1 MQTGEFDE
9 FDPSELEPSRFSR
22 IRSAISTAIGALVA
36 MALLLTLG
44 VWFYRLGV
52 RDAQNVP
59 IIRAAIEPA
68 KTRPDDP
75 GGMVAPHQDVSSYG
89 VADSAGVQASAAVI
103 APPPPE
109 PRAED
114 VAMGALTP
122 VSDAPVAPQKP
133 AATVAA
139 NALTGAVDDALK
151 DVSTEDLIKQ
161 AEEIA
166 AVVRAVQQP
175 DDSTAPEETAAEPA
189 EAAPQQSE
197 EVAQV
202 EEPEP
207 TDDPKTE
214 ATVEQLALATPAT
227 PEDTAAAAAA
237 AEEEPVPEITG
248 GSREAPAS
256 SPLVLKRPA
265 NLLERVKQAGAVEK
279 ASASQLSARAAQSA
293 VQIQLAADPS
303 EAVIR
308 AMWAKIRR
316 ANDDILHDRALAVGT
331 TISGGTTYYRLRVGP
346 FRDGAEARSVCQALK
361 ARGQDCLV
369 ARKS

>member
-1 MQTGEFDE
+1 
-9 FDPSELEPSRFSR
+9 
-22 IRSAISTAIGALVA
+22 
-36 MALLLTLG
+36 
-44 VWFYRLGV
+44 
-52 RDAQNVP
+52 
-59 IIRAAIEPA
+59 
-68 KTRPDDP
+68 

-89 VADSAGVQASAAVI
+89 VADSAGVQASAAVL

-109 PRAED
+109 PRAEA

-175 DDSTAPEETAAEPA
+175 DDSTAPEETAAKPA
-189 EAAPQQSE
+189 EAAPPQSE
-197 EVAQV
+197 EVTQV
-202 EEPEP
+202 QEPGP
-207 TDDPKTE
+207 TDDPETE

-227 PEDTAAAAAA
+227 SEDTAAE
-237 AEEEPVPEITG
+237 EEEPVPEITG

-265 NLLERVKQAGAVEK
+265 NLLDRVKQAGAVEK

>member
-75 GGMVAPHQDVSSYG
+75 GGLVAPHQDVSSYG

-114 VAMGALTP
+114 VAMGELTP

-133 AATVAA
+133 AATVA
-139 NALTGAVDDALK
+139 NALSGAVDDALK

-175 DDSTAPEETAAEPA
+175 DASTAPEETAAKPA
-189 EAAPQQSE
+189 EAAPQQPE
-197 EVAQV
+197 EAAQV
-202 EEPEP
+202 QEPEP
-207 TDDPKTE
+207 TDEPAAD
-214 ATVEQLALATPAT
+214 ATGEQLALATPAT
-227 PEDTAAAAAA
+227 SEDTAEAEAN
-237 AEEEPVPEITG
+237 EEEPAPEITG
-248 GSREAPAS
+248 GSREAPAI
-256 SPLVLKRPA
+256 SPPVLKRPP
-265 NLLERVKQAGAVEK
+265 NLLDRVKQAGAVEK
-279 ASASQLSARAAQSA
+279 ASASELSARAAQSA

>member
-114 VAMGALTP
+114 VAMGELTP

-133 AATVAA
+133 AATVA
-139 NALTGAVDDALK
+139 NALSGAVDDALK

-175 DDSTAPEETAAEPA
+175 DDSTTPEETAAKPA
-189 EAAPQQSE
+189 EAALQQPE
-197 EVAQV
+197 DATEV

-207 TDDPKTE
+207 ADEPAAD
-214 ATVEQLALATPAT
+214 VRGEQLALGTPAT
-227 PEDTAAAAAA
+227 SEDAA
-237 AEEEPVPEITG
+237 AEADEEEPAPEITG
-248 GSREAPAS
+248 GSREAPAI
-256 SPLVLKRPA
+256 SPLVLKRPS
-265 NLLERVKQAGAVEK
+265 NLLDRVKQAGAVEK
-279 ASASQLSARAAQSA
+279 ASASELSARAAQSA

>member
-44 VWFYRLGV
+44 VGFYRLGV

-122 VSDAPVAPQKP
+122 VNDAPVAPQKP

-175 DDSTAPEETAAEPA
+175 AAST
-189 EAAPQQSE
+189 
-197 EVAQV
+197 
-202 EEPEP
+202 
-207 TDDPKTE
+207 D
-214 ATVEQLALATPAT
+214 
-227 PEDTAAAAAA
+227 
-237 AEEEPVPEITG
+237 
-248 GSREAPAS
+248 
-256 SPLVLKRPA
+256 
-265 NLLERVKQAGAVEK
+265 
-279 ASASQLSARAAQSA
+279 
-293 VQIQLAADPS
+293 
-303 EAVIR
+303 
-308 AMWAKIRR
+308 
-316 ANDDILHDRALAVGT
+316 
-331 TISGGTTYYRLRVGP
+331 
-346 FRDGAEARSVCQALK
+346 
-361 ARGQDCLV
+361 
-369 ARKS
+369 RKSVV